1 MFDNKE
7 AHFGGDYFFEKADFG
22 GKEVVSEVLELG
34 QTNGG
39 LRVRGW
45 IDGTATATAGNT
57 VTVKLEAGN
66 DPAGADFEVIAQNV
80 ATAKDTAMTGD
91 IFSFIPDTDKK
102 YMRVKVT
109 PVSGVA
115 GKFSVAPEYIPR

>member
-22 GKEVVSEVLELG
+22 GKEVVSEVFELG

-45 IDGTATATAGNT
+45 VDGTATATSGKT
-57 VTVKLEAGN
+57 ITVKLEAGD
-66 DPAGADFEVIAQNV
+66 DPSGGDFEIIAQNV
-80 ATAKDTAMTGD
+80 ITAEGTSMNGD
-91 IFSFIPDTDKK
+91 IFSYIPDTAKK

-109 PVSGVA
+109 PDTGIT

>member
-7 AHFGGDYFFEKADFG
+7 AHFGGDYFFKEADLSTTEKVSGVFG
-22 GKEVVSEVLELG
+22 LG

-45 IDGTATATAGNT
+45 IDGSAKAADGNT
-57 VTVKLEAGN
+57 ITVKLEAG
-66 DPAGADFEVIAQNV
+66 DAKDGSDFEVIAQNV
-80 ATAKDTAMTGD
+80 ATAEGTSIAGD
-91 IFSFIPDTDKK
+91 IFSYIPDTDKQ
-102 YMRVKVT
+102 YMRVKVAAVGS
-109 PVSGVA
+109 VS